1 MTTLPQPSAADDD
14 EIDIFKLLGALWR
27 GRLIIVACAILA
39 MFVGGYYA
47 YRVAVPLYPAQATVA
62 LLGDQQQVISPD
74 IETIFAAGG
83 SDMISMNTEFQVI
96 RSRRLIGELVDE
108 LNLTAD
114 PEFNGALRDPS
125 LRTRISRFV
134 RRADPPNLPP
144 EDVMRRRTID
154 AVSGRIR
161 LSNISQSRAFD
172 ISIETTSSM
181 KSTQI
186 INALA
191 ELYIA
196 NQIQQKLD
204 GAAQAI
210 EFLSRR
216 TTELEQGVERLE
228 QELASRTERSNVVTP
243 ELLQA
248 RNLQLRDLRDR
259 ISELQ
264 GRIATDEAL
273 AQSLEGDPAVDVLL
287 SRLEGSDDGRLLA
300 IAQRYNA
307 NRITEAELR
316 AATSD
321 IVADIRQALD
331 RSIQQLET
339 LQGSESDLSEQVR
352 TQSEDLIVLQQLQRE
367 VQSGRLLYETF
378 FNRLQEAS
386 VQQGLETAD
395 AIVLSEA
402 VPRGASSPKRMR
414 IVTLAAF
421 LGAVLGAGLVM
432 LRELRF
438 SGFRTSDDLRSDTGN
453 RVFGAI
459 PSLGNDDRRGAL
471 EHMRSNPNSVFAEA
485 VRNLRTSILMSN
497 IDREPQVIMITSS
510 IPGEGKTTVSIA
522 LTRYLASMEG
532 KRALLLE
539 ADLRRKTL
547 RAYVDNEP
555 NVSLLDVLL
564 GRASAENIDLFNEEL
579 GIEVLAGSDT
589 GSNAADLFSSR
600 RFKDLMEALRQEFD
614 YIVIDTP
621 PVLAVPDA
629 RVLSGFADAVVF
641 AVRWGSTTK
650 TQVRQG
656 LEMLGSVGRAPD
668 GMVLTQVDHRKMR
681 SYGYGGQYGYDGYAT
696 GYYGA
701 KTS

>member
-1 MTTLPQPSAADDD
+1 MTTLPQPKAADDD

-27 GRLIIVACAILA
+27 GRLIIVACAVLA
-39 MFVGGYYA
+39 IFIGGYYA
-47 YRVAVPLYPAQATVA
+47 YRVAVPLYPAEATVA
-62 LLGDQQQVISPD
+62 LMGDQQQVISPD
-74 IETIFAAGG
+74 IETIFAASGT
-83 SDMISMNTEFQVI
+83 DNITMNTEFQVI
-96 RSRRLIGELVDE
+96 RSRRLIGELVDA
-108 LNLTAD
+108 LDLVSD

-134 RRADPPNLPP
+134 RRIDTPPLPP
-144 EDVMRRRTID
+144 EDVMRRRVID
-154 AVSGRIR
+154 AVSSRIR
-161 LSNISQSRAFD
+161 LSNISQSRAFQM
-172 ISIETTSSM
+172 SIETTSSS
-181 KSTQI
+181 KSTRI

-216 TTELEQGVERLE
+216 TSELEQGVERLE
-228 QELASRTERSNVVTP
+228 QELASRTERSNVVTS

-259 ISELQ
+259 IAELQ
-264 GRIATDEAL
+264 GRVATDEAL
-273 AQSLEGDPAVDVLL
+273 AQSLEGDLPLDVLV
-287 SRLEGSDDGRLLA
+287 SRLDGSDDGRLVA
-300 IAQRYNA
+300 IAQRFGA
-307 NRITEAELR
+307 NRITEPELR
-316 AATSD
+316 SATAD
-321 IVADIRQALD
+321 VVADIRQSLD
-331 RSIQQLET
+331 RSRQQLDT
-339 LQGSESDLSEQVR
+339 LQASERDLSDQIR
-352 TQSEDLIVLQQLQRE
+352 TQSEDLIALQQLERE
-367 VQSGRLLYETF
+367 VESGRLLYETF
-378 FNRLQEAS
+378 FTRLQEAS

-395 AIVLSEA
+395 AIILSEA

-414 IVTLAAF
+414 ILTLAAF
-421 LGAVLGAGLVM
+421 LGALAGGALVL

-438 SGFRTSDDLRSDTGN
+438 AGFRTSDDLRAELGA

-471 EHMRSNPNSVFAEA
+471 DHMRSNPNSVFAEA

-497 IDREPQVIMITSS
+497 IDREPQVVMITSS
-510 IPGEGKTTVSIA
+510 IPGEGKTTLSIA

-564 GRASAENIDLFNEEL
+564 GRSSADNIDLFNEEL

-600 RFKDLMEALRQEFD
+600 RFKDLMDALRQEFD

-629 RVLSGFADAVVF
+629 RVLSGYADVVVF
-641 AVRWGSTTK
+641 AVRWGTTTK